1 MITND
6 ARYTQEIKSRIVMA
20 QASFNKNKAL
30 LTSKLDLNLRKKI
43 VKFYIWIIA
52 LHGAENWAHWRV
64 DQKYLE
70 ILRNVVLEK
79 VGEHQFDRPCE
90 K

>member
-1 MITND
+1 MAQD
-6 ARYTQEIKSRIVMA
+6 TQEIKPRIVMA

-30 LTSKLDLNLRKKI
+30 LTSKFDLNLRKKI
-43 VKFYIWIIA
+43 VKCYIWITA
-52 LHGAENWAHWRV
+52 LCGAGTWALWTV

-79 VGEHQFDRPCE
+79 VGEDQLDRSCE